1 MRKRFLSLF
10 LVLALLAN
18 TAIFASAATP
28 RAVTMTPGIEFN
40 GETATCTVDVCAD
53 YTTDKIFAI
62 VKLFDEDNNCV
73 KTWVQSGTGYLSF
86 TRTAEV
92 TSGVKYTL
100 KAYVT
105 VNDVS
110 KPTVSATGTCP

>member
-1 MRKRFLSLF
+1 MTRRVFSF
-10 LVLALLAN
+10 VLALILLST
-18 TAIFASAATP
+18 TALGVSAATP
-28 RAVTMTPGIEFN
+28 RIITMSPGIEFN
-40 GETATCTVDVCAD
+40 GETATCTLNVTAE
-53 YTTDKIFAI
+53 YMSDKIFAI